1 MIFIGKVIC
10 AMCKICYAISI
21 KYQEAIMWRLCG
33 ECVHFCY
40 KDEFSYCK
48 HYAKYLKDVGE
59 AKACPCFKLR

>member
-1 MIFIGKVIC
+1 
-10 AMCKICYAISI
+10 
-21 KYQEAIMWRLCG
+21 MWRLCG